1 MKPYALSS
9 KLSEAI
15 KRIYDNDNTA
25 DDCRTAFQR
34 DRDRIIHSKS
44 FRRLIHKTQVMR
56 SDIGDHYRTRLIHS
70 IEVAQIARSLAFA
83 LGLDQD
89 LTETIALAHD
99 IGHGPFGHTGEDVLN
114 EVLRDCG
121 GFNHN
126 VHAFRL
132 VTELEREYYE
142 FDGLNLCAATL
153 EGLVKHNGPILDN
166 NSLFQPIFDFDKKF
180 GLNLNKYAS
189 LEAQC
194 AAIADDIAYNSHD
207 IDDALRFGVISID
220 DLKQVELP
228 NFIMK
233 EIPNIN
239 TKLLGKAIARKQI
252 SYMINDVIAQSEEN
266 IIKFNIKTVQDVY
279 DAPQQI
285 VCFSKKTQN
294 LEKEIK
300 SFLYKKFYR
309 SSKINNMRSEVEV
322 IIKSLFNVYTKEKS
336 AKNAAD
342 YIAGMTDIFAKKEFE
357 KIKDQYEYFSDL

>member
-9 KLSEAI
+9 TLSKAI
-15 KRIYDNDNTA
+15 KRIYNNNKTV

-44 FRRLIHKTQVMR
+44 FRRLIHKTQVLR
-56 SDIGDHYRTRLIHS
+56 SDVGDHYRTRLIHS

-83 LGLDQD
+83 LGLNQD

-114 EVLRDCG
+114 ELLKDYG

-132 VTELEREYYE
+132 VTELEKEYYE

-166 NSLFQPIFDFDKKF
+166 NLLFQSIFNFDKKF
-180 GLNLNKYAS
+180 SLNLRKYAS

-228 NFIMK
+228 KLIIK
-233 EIPNIN
+233 EIPNID
-239 TKLLGKAIARKQI
+239 TKLLGKTIARKQI
-252 SYMINDVIAQSEEN
+252 AYMINDVIRQSSEN
-266 IIKFNIKTVQDVY
+266 IIEFNIKSIEDVY
-279 DAPQQI
+279 EAPQQI
-285 VCFSKKTQN
+285 ICFSEKMQN
-294 LEKEIK
+294 FEKDIK
-300 SFLYKKFYR
+300 SFLYKNFYR
-309 SSKINNMRSEVEV
+309 SDKINNMRDEVEI

-336 AKNAAD
+336 AQDAVD

-357 KIKDQYEYFSDL
+357 KIKD